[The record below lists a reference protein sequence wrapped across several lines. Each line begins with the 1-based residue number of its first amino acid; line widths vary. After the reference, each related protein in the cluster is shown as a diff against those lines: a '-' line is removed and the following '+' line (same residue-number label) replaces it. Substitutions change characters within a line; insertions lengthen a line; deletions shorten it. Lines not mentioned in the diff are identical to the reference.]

1 VHILSFPPKI
11 SPFAAYTAAK
21 AKDSRRNS
29 LDVPQFY
36 SAPTPAAVL
45 LRPLQGPTSWSV
57 RNWVRQFRQS
67 GELPTPEHGP
77 SSADELRQ
85 LRKEND
91 RLRMEN
97 EILKKAAAYFAREVT
112 R

>member
-1 VHILSFPPKI
+1 MTKHYTKEFRLQ
-11 SPFAAYTAAK
+11 AARLVTE
-21 AKDSRRNS
+21 
-29 LDVPQFY
+29 QGY
-36 SAPTPAAVL
+36 SYAEVAQRL
-45 LRPLQGPTSWSV
+45 GPTSWSV

-67 GELPTPEHGP
+67 GELPAPQNGL
-77 SSADELRQ
+77 SSAEEFKQ

>member
-1 VHILSFPPKI
+1 MTKHYTKEFRLQAARLVTEQGYSF
-11 SPFAAYTAAK
+11 AEVAE
-21 AKDSRRNS
+21 R
-29 LDVPQFY
+29 L
-36 SAPTPAAVL
+36 
-45 LRPLQGPTSWSV
+45 GPTSWSV

>member
-1 VHILSFPPKI
+1 MTQHYSKEFRLQ
-11 SPFAAYTAAK
+11 AARLVTEQGYNYAEVAQ
-21 AKDSRRNS
+21 R
-29 LDVPQFY
+29 L
-36 SAPTPAAVL
+36 
-45 LRPLQGPTSWSV
+45 GPTSWSV

-77 SSADELRQ
+77 SSADELKQ

>member
-1 VHILSFPPKI
+1 MTKHYTQEFRLQ
-11 SPFAAYTAAK
+11 AARLVTE
-21 AKDSRRNS
+21 
-29 LDVPQFY
+29 QGY
-36 SAPTPAAVL
+36 SYAEVAQRL
-45 LRPLQGPTSWSV
+45 GPTSWSV
-57 RNWVRQFRQS
+57 RNWVRQFQES
-67 GELPTPEHGP
+67 GELPTPQNGP
-77 SSADELRQ
+77 SSADELKQ

>member
-1 VHILSFPPKI
+1 MTKHYSKEFRLQ
-11 SPFAAYTAAK
+11 AARLVTE
-21 AKDSRRNS
+21 
-29 LDVPQFY
+29 QGY
-36 SAPTPAAVL
+36 SYAEVAQRL
-45 LRPLQGPTSWSV
+45 GPTSWSV
-57 RNWVRQFRQS
+57 RNWVRQFQQS
-67 GELPTPEHGP
+67 GELPVPQTGP
-77 SSADELRQ
+77 SSADELKQ

>member
-1 VHILSFPPKI
+1 MTQHYTKEFRLQ
-11 SPFAAYTAAK
+11 AARLVTE
-21 AKDSRRNS
+21 
-29 LDVPQFY
+29 QGY
-36 SAPTPAAVL
+36 SYAEVAQRL
-45 LRPLQGPTSWSV
+45 GPTSWSV

-67 GELPTPEHGP
+67 GELPTPERGP